1 MPDVAIK
8 VQDRIKEQI
17 AQEGLVART
26 RKSREWLRDMVKTVR
41 MPGAAKYAFVNIS
54 RNSLSVAEFA
64 QKIKT
69 GYVRMFFYFYDP
81 KTKDKP
87 SLLLKLKYEMTVDD
101 VLDLKEYYEYEN
113 LISYE
118 DYLRQKENQK

>member
-1 MPDVAIK
+1 MIPKEENQVTRVNK
-8 VQDRIKEQI
+8 REYDRLENN
-17 AQEGLVART
+17 LSLPV
-26 RKSREWLRDMVKTVR
+26 EWMEVLCH
-41 MPGAAKYAFVNIS
+41 
-54 RNSLSVAEFA
+54 
-64 QKIKT
+64 
-69 GYVRMFFYFYDP
+69 P

-118 DYLRQKENQK
+118 DYLRQKESSNSR